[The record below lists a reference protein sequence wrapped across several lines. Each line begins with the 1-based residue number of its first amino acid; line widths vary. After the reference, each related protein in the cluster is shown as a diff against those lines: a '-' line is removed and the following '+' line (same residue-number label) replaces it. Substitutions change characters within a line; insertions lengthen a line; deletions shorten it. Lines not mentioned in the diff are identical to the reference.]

1 MDQQGFEDYTH
12 FAYGHKTGTA
22 NRYIM
27 AIRILD
33 RIFSLKDVFGL
44 NGKSLTEVD
53 DEYLL
58 QRIAEFV
65 VAEEKKFKS
74 GEDSIFQLGLDTQ
87 KSYPRGGFC
96 SAAMKHLQRYQ
107 TFEPKEIEANAIA
120 DRLTDGK
127 DVSAEL
133 LDHFDITK

>member
-1 MDQQGFEDYTH
+1 MDQQGFDDYTH

-22 NRYIM
+22 NSYIM

-87 KSYPRGGFC
+87 RAIRVVGSAPPR
-96 SAAMKHLQRYQ
+96 
-107 TFEPKEIEANAIA
+107 
-120 DRLTDGK
+120 
-127 DVSAEL
+127 
-133 LDHFDITK
+133 

>member
-22 NRYIM
+22 NSYIR

-65 VAEEKKFKS
+65 V
-74 GEDSIFQLGLDTQ
+74 
-87 KSYPRGGFC
+87 
-96 SAAMKHLQRYQ
+96 
-107 TFEPKEIEANAIA
+107 PKRRSSNPERIA
-120 DRLTDGK
+120 F
-127 DVSAEL
+127 SS
-133 LDHFDITK
+133 